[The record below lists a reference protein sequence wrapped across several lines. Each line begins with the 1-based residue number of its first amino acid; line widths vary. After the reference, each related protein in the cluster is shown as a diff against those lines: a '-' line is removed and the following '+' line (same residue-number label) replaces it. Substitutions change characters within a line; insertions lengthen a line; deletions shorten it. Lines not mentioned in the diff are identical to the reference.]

1 MKIMTVHKERI
12 KNVVKNG
19 LKIEDVSK
27 NFTHMKELLNIGME
41 HPELTLEEVI
51 ELYRAK

>member
-1 MKIMTVHKERI
+1 MEHEKRI

-27 NFTHMKELLNIGME
+27 NFTQVKELLNLATE
-41 HPELTLEEVI
+41 HPELTLDEVI